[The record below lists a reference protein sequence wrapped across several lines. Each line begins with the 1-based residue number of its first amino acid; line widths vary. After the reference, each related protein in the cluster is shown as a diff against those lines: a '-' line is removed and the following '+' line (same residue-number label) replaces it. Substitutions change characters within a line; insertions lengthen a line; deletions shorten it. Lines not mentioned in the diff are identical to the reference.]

1 MVLIQILCIGS
12 HLIRELKKKNER
24 ASYADM
30 GTSEEH
36 GPENTHSVGHSDN
49 FGVYSNCIEKSAE
62 TFEHQNYTTNLSI
75 QKITLTFEW
84 RTSF

>member
-1 MVLIQILCIGS
+1 MHWKS
-12 HLIRELKKKNER
+12 FDKRAEKKDER

-62 TFEHQNYTTNLSI
+62 TFEH
-75 QKITLTFEW
+75 
-84 RTSF
+84 